1 MSINNDD
8 VEKIAHLARLDID
21 HGQLETYTKNLSGIL
36 KLVEQM
42 NEVDT
47 TGIAPM
53 AHPRDSKLRLRD
65 DIVSES
71 NEREKFLKLAP
82 ASENGLFLV
91 PKVLD

>member
-21 HGQLETYTKNLSGIL
+21 PGQLEIYTKNLSRII

-47 TGIAPM
+47 DGIAAM
-53 AHPRDSKLRLRD
+53 AHPRGSRLRLRD

-71 NEREKFLKLAP
+71 NQREKFLKLAP

>member
-8 VEKIAHLARLDID
+8 VEKIAHLARLAID
-21 HGQLETYTKNLSGIL
+21 PAQLETYTRTLSEIL
-36 KLVEQM
+36 DLVEQM

-47 TGIAPM
+47 DGIDAM
-53 AHPRDSKLRLRD
+53 AHPRDTELRLRAD
-65 DIVSES
+65 AVTEENQRD
-71 NEREKFLKLAP
+71 KYLKLAP